1 ISYRFHTSQNR
12 DGSWGYRY
20 AYGGG
25 DPERP
30 PMTCVGLM
38 GLAIGHG
45 LAADKEAR
53 ENPLLALDRAQVA
66 GVAAFHPPLAFLVLA
81 LERAEKQQALERA
94 KKLGQD
100 RNVVAGFVALN
111 KHVGEPAER
120 MENIA
125 QQNLYFMWSLERV
138 AVLYDLATIGQKD
151 WYRWGVE

>member
-1 ISYRFHTSQNR
+1 
-12 DGSWGYRY
+12 
-20 AYGGG
+20 
-25 DPERP
+25 
-30 PMTCVGLM
+30 
-38 GLAIGHG
+38 
-45 LAADKEAR
+45 
-53 ENPLLALDRAQVA
+53 AQVA
-66 GVAAFHPPLAFLVLA
+66 GVAAFHPPLAFLFLA

-151 WYRWGVE
+151 WYRWGVEMLLANQKVDGNWDDGGYPTANPVLDTCLALLFLKRANLVADLTTRLPFDPKMLT